1 MFSQTE
7 LPLYK
12 VVPNNKPNIENKE
25 QSAIDDQGILRI
37 SKVTIPTLT
46 MYKPEKPNGVA
57 VIICPGGGY
66 GILAASHEGS
76 DVAKAMNEW
85 GITVFVLK
93 YRLPNANTMMNKAI
107 APLQDAQR
115 AIQMVRENAKQWKIK
130 KSKVGIM
137 GFSAGGHLAA
147 SLCTRYKEELI
158 TNFNR
163 TSLKPNFS
171 ILIYPVISFQ
181 DSLTHLGS
189 RINLIGKKPSSF
201 TIDKYSNEAHVSTK
215 TPPAFLVHAKDDDA
229 VTFQNSL
236 DYYDALQKQKVSA
249 YLKLYEKG
257 GHGFGM
263 KNPKTGESW
272 MDELRGWL
280 TKMKVL

>member
-7 LPLYK
+7 LPLYE

-37 SKVTIPTLT
+37 SKVTIPILT
-46 MYKPEKPNGVA
+46 MFKPEKPNGVA

-201 TIDKYSNEAHVSTK
+201 TIDKYSNEAHVSAK

-236 DYYDALQKQKVSA
+236 GYYEALQKQKVSA